1 MRRNIYLE
9 THGKGATVGG
19 VMDIGK
25 RGLSDI
31 REVVGI
37 VFSILKD
44 YALGTTR
51 DHNGHQIQMTY
62 RLASQRL
69 RFLKETV
76 LPHDSDFRGS
86 KLRRAKR
93 VVSEGLRILKRYKG
107 RRDRLAPDLLKI
119 LRRLERVAERGRA

>member
-1 MRRNIYLE
+1 MKNIYLE
-9 THGKGATVGG
+9 TRGRGATVGG
-19 VMDIGK
+19 VADIGK

-51 DHNGHQIQMTY
+51 DHSGRQIQMTY

-69 RFLKETV
+69 RFLRDTI
-76 LPHDSDFRGS
+76 LPRDSDFSGT

-93 VVSEGLRILKRYKG
+93 IVSEGLRILKRYKG
-107 RRDRLAPDLLKI
+107 KRARLASDLLKI

>member
-9 THGKGATVGG
+9 TRGKGATVGG
-19 VMDIGK
+19 VVDVGK

-37 VFSILKD
+37 VFSVLKD

-51 DHNGHQIQMTY
+51 DHDGRQIQMTY

-69 RFLKETV
+69 RFLKEII
-76 LPHDSDFRGS
+76 LPRDSDFRGQ

-107 RRDRLAPDLLKI
+107 RRAKLMNDLLKI

>member
-9 THGKGATVGG
+9 TRGVGAVEGG
-19 VMDIGK
+19 VPDVGK
-25 RGLSDI
+25 RGLSSTS
-31 REVVGI
+31 EVVGI

-51 DHNGHQIQMTY
+51 NHSGRQIQMTY

-69 RFLKETV
+69 QALKNII
-76 LPHDSDFRGS
+76 LPRDPSFKGA

-93 VVSEGLRILKRYKG
+93 VVSTGLVILKRYKG
-107 RRDRLAPDLLKI
+107 RRSQLASDLPRI
-119 LRRLERVAERGRA
+119 LRRLNRVAERG